1 MKYASSSMKI
11 KQVNTLINSGNYIS
25 SSIKKFDFSIENV
38 YKIYRISFNKDKKLS
53 TSSFTKLCPTT
64 GIMNFLIRETLEYI
78 GIFINLKNQPTPSK
92 FARLYN
98 SIIEGN
104 TQRIEKIKYFEK
116 ILHY

>member
-1 MKYASSSMKI
+1 
-11 KQVNTLINSGNYIS
+11 
-25 SSIKKFDFSIENV
+25 
-38 YKIYRISFNKDKKLS
+38 
-53 TSSFTKLCPTT
+53 
-64 GIMNFLIRETLEYI
+64 MNFLIRETLEYI

-104 TQRIEKIKYFEK
+104 TKRIEKIKYFEK